1 MEASVREYGRWFVNN
16 GLWSEDFYLSLLD
29 ANKTP
34 NAMFSFGSKKT
45 AKETVPSVGKTS
57 DPLYLYAVKL
67 ANKAGLAPPKH
78 RNQR

>member
-34 NAMFSFGSKKT
+34 DAMLSFGSKKT
-45 AKETVPSVGKTS
+45 AKVTVPGVGKVS
-57 DPLYLYAVKL
+57 DPLYLYAVEL
-67 ANKAGLAPPKH
+67 ANQTGLAPPKH
-78 RNQR
+78 RSQR